1 MRWVLLPLA
10 LAAAALGCQPGPPPA
25 AGPSPAASVA
35 ATPTDQTFIDGM
47 VPHHEGAVMMAD
59 DALAKATR
67 EELRTFAR
75 QVKVDQGAEIAQM
88 KAWRLAWFG
97 SDRTPPM
104 DHAAHHVAG
113 SGPAYDVAWCE
124 AMVVHHEGALTM
136 SSDALA
142 GPARPEVRGLAQR
155 IIAAQER
162 EIAQMRA
169 WVKAWR

>member
-1 MRWVLLPLA
+1 
-10 LAAAALGCQPGPPPA
+10 
-25 AGPSPAASVA
+25 
-35 ATPTDQTFIDGM
+35 M

-136 SSDALA
+136 SAEALA
-142 GPARPEVRGLAQR
+142 GAARPEVRELAQR

-169 WVKAWR
+169 WAKAWR